1 MELGDPSRG
10 DEKPPNRQP
19 SLHYSTSNRTSTKER
34 IGLLSLYSSFFQIKH
49 ILSTRNF
56 ISLLFPLLLLPL
68 GIVFILVLLF
78 FALLSGHDIFP
89 WSKMRYEG
97 ESYKRK
103 IINSYPQDLIPCSAS
118 TTESLIDL
126 LPLRG
131 SQRQQGQWGRTRAVI
146 GFANNRAG
154 GQTVHLRLQS
164 LPLGSLLF
172 AVFVERVH
180 DVVQALVYDLTVAS
194 HHRH

>member
-10 DEKPPNRQP
+10 DEKPTKKAALTSLLYFEQDVNKSGLACSP
-19 SLHYSTSNRTSTKER
+19 S
-34 IGLLSLYSSFFQIKH
+34 YSSFFQIKH
-49 ILSTRNF
+49 ILSTSDF

-118 TTESLIDL
+118 TTEFLIDL
-126 LPLRG
+126 LPLLYQLSELGCGCLRVAVARLRG
-131 SQRQQGQWGRTRAVI
+131 QCTENTEGVG
-146 GFANNRAG
+146 
-154 GQTVHLRLQS
+154 
-164 LPLGSLLF
+164 
-172 AVFVERVH
+172 E
-180 DVVQALVYDLTVAS
+180 
-194 HHRH
+194 

>member
-1 MELGDPSRG
+1 MKSLQKRP
-10 DEKPPNRQP
+10 P
-19 SLHYSTSNRTSTKER
+19 SLHYSTSNRTSTNER

-49 ILSTRNF
+49 ILSTRDF

-126 LPLRG
+126 LPLRYQLSELGCGCEWRCVGCLTILRGTQSG
-131 SQRQQGQWGRTRAVI
+131 SSGTQQFHRTPI
-146 GFANNRAG
+146 GVVCLIFARPG
-154 GQTVHLRLQS
+154 CGWFFR
-164 LPLGSLLF
+164 
-172 AVFVERVH
+172 
-180 DVVQALVYDLTVAS
+180 S
-194 HHRH
+194 HYFFE

>member
-1 MELGDPSRG
+1 MR
-10 DEKPPNRQP
+10 RP
-19 SLHYSTSNRTSTKER
+19 SLHYSTSNRTSTNER

-49 ILSTRNF
+49 ILSTSDF

-103 IINSYPQDLIPCSAS
+103 IINSYPQDLISCSAS
-118 TTESLIDL
+118 TTEFLIDL
-126 LPLRG
+126 LPLLYQLSELGCGCLRVAVARPRG
-131 SQRQQGQWGRTRAVI
+131 QCTENTEGVGDKPCVWGFSCFYCPPVSAPK
-146 GFANNRAG
+146 
-154 GQTVHLRLQS
+154 L
-164 LPLGSLLF
+164 
-172 AVFVERVH
+172 
-180 DVVQALVYDLTVAS
+180 
-194 HHRH
+194 

>member
-10 DEKPPNRQP
+10 DEKPSNRPP

-49 ILSTRNF
+49 ILSTRDF

-126 LPLRG
+126 LPLLHQLSSLGCG
-131 SQRQQGQWGRTRAVI
+131 SEW
-146 GFANNRAG
+146 
-154 GQTVHLRLQS
+154 RL
-164 LPLGSLLF
+164 LVF
-172 AVFVERVH
+172 AVNIRIIRKACANKRDGGH
-180 DVVQALVYDLTVAS
+180 RPMAAATGAVVCQALAVTPLSGNRTAA
-194 HHRH
+194 RE